1 MLIFG
6 ITTLISCEKNEV
18 DSVNINNDNTETS
31 ADFKDLDVEELIA
44 ETGINV
50 YELCEL
56 DGIQKIASNQMRV
69 INAVSKATSTNTK
82 GDAGLLDETLDQM
95 SELADLIIVACNQG
109 DFDAV
114 FQWYEQLCELLT
126 PLNIHIIDV
135 NNYELQEFIYAET
148 NRSYQLPIEQLE
160 VEQEN
165 AIALIN
171 EIETLYPEF
180 TSLPEATK
188 IDVMAVAIYEEIK
201 DNELLIKAQEP
212 DCKTIAKN
220 NYAASMALN
229 TATFQ
234 AALIVCA
241 ATAVGV
247 PLCVGVAGATYAA
260 ATALATHQYNQAI
273 KNC

>member
-1 MLIFG
+1 MKIKSKLMVAVMLIFG
-6 ITTLISCEKNEV
+6 ITTLISCEKKEV

-31 ADFKDLDVEELIA
+31 VDFKDLDVEELIA
-44 ETGINV
+44 ETGINI

-56 DGIQKIASNQMRV
+56 DCIQKVASNQMRV

-135 NNYELQEFIYAET
+135 NNYELQEFIYAEN

-165 AIALIN
+165 AIVLIN

-188 IDVMAVAIYEEIK
+188 IDVMAAAIYEEIK

-220 NYAASMALN
+220 NYAASMAVS

-234 AALIVCA
+234 AALIGCA
-241 ATAVGV
+241 VTAVGFH
-247 PLCVGVAGATYAA
+247 C
-260 ATALATHQYNQAI
+260 ALELLVHLMLLQQL
-273 KNC
+273 